1 MKQTTQF
8 IQSYPSIK
16 EEPIIHKSISNTAI
30 HTQKWQGN
38 QLSNENVITQDNLNE
53 TQWTSI
59 NNGENIQI
67 GSYKENFQ
75 VYFLLL
81 YALGGMTLG
90 RSISKLAS

>member
-1 MKQTTQF
+1 MRQTTQF

-16 EEPIIHKSISNTAI
+16 KQPIIHKPISNSAI

-38 QLSNENVITQDNLNE
+38 QLSNENFITRDNLNE

-67 GSYKENFQ
+67 GSYKENFK

-81 YALGGMTLG
+81 YTLGGMTLG
-90 RSISKLAS
+90 GSISKLAT